1 MKIPKIVGVELV
13 EWKGGFGFTPIMA
26 PGTKTYRAVSLGR
39 MKVQTKLIGTDMPG
53 IVKRVF
59 GRTTCHVIVFWYGF
73 GPDDDAADLIYDFHV
88 VLTPETTEAE
98 AWQQFCG
105 DAEFWL
111 NEEKVSELEKLVDPS
126 IKPMTFP
133 KDDIERED
141 LYKARLK
148 VLSPVSPRT
157 VKIFEQSINVM
168 DPAERDRLQW
178 EAIQAYFADS
188 AKNWSNKEFKNWQEC
203 NPIEK
208 KWVPDTADSLNSPAK
223 AVDPVDYELALNWV
237 ARRYNEMK
245 PGELAEI
252 IYKVTGE
259 RLTPVAIRKR
269 HYRSL
274 GLMTKRKA
282 GAKRKI

>member
-13 EWKGGFGFTPIMA
+13 EWKHGFGFTPIMA

-39 MKVQTKLIGTDMPG
+39 MKMDAKMIGTDAPG
-53 IVKRVF
+53 IIKRVF
-59 GRTTCHVIVFWYGF
+59 GKQKCYVVVFWYSF
-73 GPDDDAADLIYDFHV
+73 AQDDDAADLIYEFHV

-98 AWQQFCG
+98 AWQQFYG

-111 NEEKVSELEKLVDPS
+111 NEEKIKELEKLVEPP
-126 IKPMTFP
+126 IKRMSFP
-133 KDDIERED
+133 KGDVDRED

-157 VKIFEQSINVM
+157 VEIFSQSITAT
-168 DPAERDRLQW
+168 DPAERDRLQL
-178 EAIQAYFADS
+178 EAVQAYLADTV
-188 AKNWSNKEFKNWQEC
+188 KTWSNEEFKDWQKS
-203 NPIEK
+203 NPIDK
-208 KWVPDTADSLNSPAK
+208 KWVPDTADSLKSPVM
-223 AVDPVDYELALNWV
+223 AVDPVNFELALNWI

-245 PGELAEI
+245 PDELAEI

-269 HYRSL
+269 HYRGL

-282 GAKRKI
+282 GAKPKM